1 MKRIVGFVLLF
12 SATVYIGYS
21 QSFDMELYGKRRNII
36 AQFMDTYEGAYEK
49 MDIEYLQ
56 DVFGEEALIITETNV
71 IRVESE
77 KTRVNGRVKVLN
89 KNEYKRIVES
99 KSQYIQRLK
108 TVFKDNVAIRLNVAN
123 MKIYV
128 HRDYHD
134 IYGLSFLQSWKSMDN
149 SSLLLEDDNPG
160 YIFMMI
166 DFKNGND
173 FPIIHVRT
181 WQPDSHIKKESD
193 IYSLYDFVIL

>member
-108 TVFKDNVAIRLNVAN
+108 TVFKDNVAN
-123 MKIYV
+123 
-128 HRDYHD
+128 
-134 IYGLSFLQSWKSMDN
+134 
-149 SSLLLEDDNPG
+149 
-160 YIFMMI
+160 
-166 DFKNGND
+166 
-173 FPIIHVRT
+173 T
-181 WQPDSHIKKESD
+181 IKCC
-193 IYSLYDFVIL
+193 

>member
-1 MKRIVGFVLLF
+1 MKRFIVFVLLF
-12 SATVYIGYS
+12 SATIYVVYS
-21 QSFDMELYGKRRNII
+21 QSIDMDLYGQRRNII
-36 AQFMDTYEGAYEK
+36 TQFVETYKGAYEK

-77 KTRVNGRVKVLN
+77 KNRTNGRIKVLN

-99 KSQYIQRLK
+99 KAQYLQRLK
-108 TVFKDNVAIRLNVAN
+108 TVFKDNVAIRLSVAN

-166 DFKNGND
+166 DFKKGND
-173 FPIIHVRT
+173 FPIVHVRT

-193 IYSLYDFVIL
+193 IYNLYDFVIL